1 MVLPSSRFV
10 QIVSWSAILFITK
23 LERAH
28 SFVSSRH
35 TSVISSP
42 PAGFI
47 RVQAVP
53 YTSQLHSTSKKKS
66 VLSPGKGFGKQQQQE
81 DDNKKVAME
90 NLDNNKMSGLFVSVD
105 ETTMSSS
112 SKVSSSSSNLIS
124 KDMDKPIEERTKD
137 ILRQRYGLTTM
148 EEKLN
153 RLEQMDRFDS
163 MQKKVSKLE
172 KAVQKKEEE
181 KSWISLI
188 PPEILAGISTF
199 LKVGTGL
206 SVFVFVLAGIG
217 ITWEAWIVSTH
228 PEKDFMSPQVDAFIT
243 QVVEPNFTLGLF
255 VLLAFSISLGLL
267 TSAQLG
273 SSSAVYQEKE

>member
-1 MVLPSSRFV
+1 M
-10 QIVSWSAILFITK
+10 
-23 LERAH
+23 
-28 SFVSSRH
+28 SSRH

-47 RVQAVP
+47 RVQSVP

-66 VLSPGKGFGKQQQQE
+66 VLSPGKGFGKQKQQE
-81 DDNKKVAME
+81 DDNKKAAVE
-90 NLDNNKMSGLFVSVD
+90 DLDNNKMSGLFVPVD

-112 SKVSSSSSNLIS
+112 SKDSSSNLIN
-124 KDMDKPIEERTKD
+124 KDMDKPTEERTKD

-153 RLEQMDRFDS
+153 QLEQMDRFDS

-188 PPEILAGISTF
+188 PPDILAGISTF

-206 SVFVFVLAGIG
+206 SVFLFVLAGIG

-228 PEKDFMSPQVDAFIT
+228 PEKDFMSPQVDSFIT